1 MSIRN
6 RGRLAASDFSLTAV
20 ACAIAGLYGG
30 AALAQNA
37 PGSAAG
43 NEKELE
49 EVRVFGDRR
58 DSFKVQNTQ
67 TGVFRDTP
75 IIEVPLSVNVVP
87 RGVMDAQAAG
97 GLFDVLKNT
106 PGVAKAQLG
115 GSNYDNIS
123 IRGLLV
129 ENRGNYRLNGTMP
142 IINLIDLPLENK
154 ERVEVLKGAAALY
167 YGFVPPS
174 GIVNMVTKRA
184 GSEPVT
190 SLMIKGNQYGELQT
204 YADIGRRWGEDN
216 QFGIRVNA
224 GMGELRNAVNG
235 FKGDKDLFSV
245 AFDWRIT
252 PRWNV
257 KVDYELINKKSV
269 EQAGILV
276 PTVNGKAVLP
286 TKPDPTKLISG
297 DWSRY
302 DARADNLLVRSDY
315 SVTDNIVW
323 TIEAGH
329 AITKRDRAFSQF
341 EFNAPVATTLNS
353 GAGLLRISPVKNQYY
368 ENTNFRTELAF
379 TFETGPVKHEL
390 LTGYTSNQ
398 RYQNGSTD
406 TARTIAQNL
415 YNPGIVYPNTGT
427 LAPTSAPS
435 IIDDRGLYAFDK
447 IALSEQWYANLGVRA
462 SRYSLTT
469 GQRSDYSETTPAASL
484 MYRPMRN
491 LNLYASYLKGLEDGG
506 QAPANVGNAFA
517 ILPPAQTRQYELG
530 AKWEALP
537 GLLLTGAYFDID
549 RNGAGVRDT
558 STTPNLF
565 VTSGLANYKGFEF
578 AATGELSREWSV
590 YSTAM
595 FMKAR
600 QVTAPASLA
609 STVGRV
615 PDNTAERTASVF
627 AEYRPIW
634 LGGWAFNAGLYYTGP
649 RPVNASND
657 VFIPG
662 YTTLD
667 LGMRYRTRWE
677 GKTITLQA
685 NLENATDLRYW
696 STAGNSLLAVGLP
709 RTLKFSAVVD
719 F

>member
-1 MSIRN
+1 MSKAC
-6 RGRLAASDFSLTAV
+6 GGGLAASGFSLTA
-20 ACAIAGLYGG
+20 IALALSG
-30 AALAQNA
+30 AAHAQSA
-37 PGSAAG
+37 PAA
-43 NEKELE
+43 KEQQLE
-49 EVRVFGDRR
+49 EVRVFGERN
-58 DSFKVQNTQ
+58 DSFKVENTQ

-75 IIEVPLSVNVVP
+75 IIEVPMSVNVVP
-87 RGVMDAQAAG
+87 RGVLDAQGAG
-97 GLFDVLKNT
+97 GLYDALKNT

-129 ENRGNYRLNGTMP
+129 ENRGNYRLNGSMP

-154 ERVEVLKGAAALY
+154 ERVEVLKGASALY

-174 GIVNMVTKRA
+174 GIVNLVTKRA

-190 SLMIKGNQYGELQT
+190 SITFKGNQYGEMQA
-204 YADIGRRWGEDN
+204 YGDVARRWGEDN
-216 QFGIRVNA
+216 QFGIRINA
-224 GMGELRNAVNG
+224 GLGELRNAVNG
-235 FKGDKDLFSV
+235 FKGDKNLFSA

-252 PRWNV
+252 PRWNI
-257 KVDYELINKKSV
+257 KADYELINKDSV

-276 PTVNGKAVLP
+276 PTVAGKAVLP
-286 TKPDPTKLISG
+286 TKPDPTKLVSG

-302 DARADNLLVRSDY
+302 NARAENLLLRSDF

-323 TIEAGH
+323 TVEAGH

-341 EFNAPVATTLNS
+341 EFGAPINTALNS
-353 GAGLLRISPVKNQYY
+353 GAGLLRITPVVNQYY
-368 ENTNFRTELAF
+368 ENNYFRTEGAF
-379 TFETGPVKHEL
+379 SFATGPVKHEL
-390 LTGYTSNQ
+390 LAGYTSNV

-415 YNPGIVYPNTGT
+415 YNPATVYPNTGT
-427 LAPTSAPS
+427 LAATNAPS
-435 IIDDRGLYAFDK
+435 IIDDRGLYLFDK
-447 IALSEQWYANLGVRA
+447 IALSEQWYANLGVRF
-462 SRYSLTT
+462 SRYTQTT
-469 GQRSDYSETTPAASL
+469 GIKSEYNETTPAASL
-484 MYRPMRN
+484 MWRPLRS
-491 LNLYASYLKGLEDGG
+491 LNVYASYLKGLEDGG

-517 ILPPAQTRQYELG
+517 ILPPAKTRQYELG

-609 STVGRV
+609 ATVGRV
-615 PDNTAERTASVF
+615 PDNTAERTGSLFV
-627 AEYRPIW
+627 EYRPLW
-634 LGGWAFNAGLYYTGP
+634 LAGWAFNAGLYYTGP
-649 RPVNASND
+649 RPVNASNE

-662 YTTLD
+662 YTTVD
-667 LGMRYRTRWE
+667 IGTRYRTRWQ
-677 GKTITLQA
+677 GKTITVQA

-709 RTLKFSAVVD
+709 RTLKFSAIVD

>member
-1 MSIRN
+1 MSRGHP
-6 RGRLAASDFSLTAV
+6 GRLVAAGFSLTA
-20 ACAIAGLYGG
+20 I
-30 AALAQNA
+30 ALAVTSVHAQTTPASNDRT
-37 PGSAAG
+37 
-43 NEKELE
+43 LE
-49 EVRVFGDRR
+49 EVRVFGDRK
-58 DSFKVQNTQ
+58 DSFKVENTQ

-75 IIEVPLSVNVVP
+75 ILEVPMSVNVIP

-97 GLFDVLKNT
+97 GLYDVLKNT

-115 GSNYDNIS
+115 GSTYDNIS

-129 ENRGNYRLNGTMP
+129 ENRGNYRLNGSMP

-190 SLMIKGNQYGELQT
+190 SVLFKGNQYGEWQA
-204 YADIGRRWGEDN
+204 YGDVARRWGEDN

-224 GMGELRNAVNG
+224 GLGELRNAVDG

-257 KVDYELINKKSV
+257 KVDYELINKNV
-269 EQAGILV
+269 IEQAGIAV
-276 PTVNGKAVLP
+276 PTVGGRAVLP
-286 TKPDPTKLISG
+286 TKPDPRKLVSG
-297 DWSRY
+297 DWARY
-302 DARADNLLVRSDY
+302 DARAENLLVRSDY
-315 SVTDNIVW
+315 SVTDNMVW

-329 AITKRDRAFSQF
+329 AVTKRDRNFSQF
-341 EFNAPVATTLNS
+341 QFNAPVATTLNT
-353 GAGLLRISPVKNQYY
+353 GAGVLSITPVRNQFY
-368 ENTNFRTELAF
+368 ENTYFRTEAVF
-379 TFETGPVKHEL
+379 TGLSTGPLKHEL
-390 LTGYTSNQ
+390 QVGYSSNQ

-406 TARTIAQNL
+406 VARTIAQNL
-415 YNPGIVYPNTGT
+415 YNPNTVSPNTGT
-427 LAPTSAPS
+427 ITPNHGPS
-435 IIDDRGLYAFDK
+435 LIDDRGLYVFDK
-447 IALSEQWYANLGVRA
+447 IAFSEQWHANVGVRF
-462 SRYSLTT
+462 SRYTQYTNLKST
-469 GQRSDYSETTPAASL
+469 YNETTPAASL
-484 MYRPMRN
+484 MWRPVRN
-491 LNLYASYLKGLEDGG
+491 LNVYASYLKGLEDGG
-506 QAPANVGNAFA
+506 TAPANVGNAFA
-517 ILPPAQTRQYELG
+517 ILPPAKTRQYEFG
-530 AKWEALP
+530 AKWEAMA

-558 STTPNLF
+558 SVTPNLF
-565 VTSGLANYKGFEF
+565 VPSGLANYRGFEF
-578 AATGELSREWSV
+578 AATGEISREWSV
-590 YSTAM
+590 YGTAM

-600 QVTAPASLA
+600 QLSAPANLA
-609 STVGRV
+609 NTVGKT
-615 PDNTAERTASVF
+615 PDNTAERTGSVF
-627 AEYRPIW
+627 AEYRPLW
-634 LGGWAFNAGLYYTGP
+634 LAGWAFNAGLFYTGP
-649 RPVNASND
+649 RPVNAAND

-667 LGMRYRTRWE
+667 IGARYRTRWE
-677 GKTITLQA
+677 RKTITLQA